1 MRKST
6 LTLTADCAVCNVT
19 YYGGAERFENPF
31 CDDCGGPLAIRPAAP
46 EKPKPAPVLNKKQRA
61 ALTRLLK
68 LAPAQIQSLAFNAN
82 LAERYGATEPQCV
95 RASQERKQLLA
106 DVETLKELVAQ

>member
-68 LAPAQIQSLAFNAN
+68 LAPAQLQRLAFNAN
-82 LAERYGATEPQCV
+82 LADARGANSPECL
-95 RASQERKQLLA
+95 RSSRERKQLLA
-106 DVETLKELVAQ
+106 DVDTLTELTA